1 MEKYWKVIVL
11 CKKHSRISCYGKGAT
26 THCSHQTKGLLGLE
40 HFSHHLYLLK
50 WASVSKSFLKLIY
63 LNNYM
68 YYPKNKCYQLETHP
82 SSIPFSQVIV
92 SQLVS
97 KSPLYIRF
105 PWTFIP
111 GLGPRAWHCMFAAS
125 ESFQL
130 PSCGTEP
137 HTSTRSN
144 LLRWKNWWGERF
156 HMIHFLCKKWPLWK
170 GHMAYMLILG
180 GRSCS

>member
-40 HFSHHLYLLK
+40 HFSHHLYLFK

-105 PWTFIP
+105 
-111 GLGPRAWHCMFAAS
+111 LGPSSRVSGPAPGIACLQPLRVSNSPVVALS
-125 ESFQL
+125 
-130 PSCGTEP
+130 
-137 HTSTRSN
+137 HTPR
-144 LLRWKNWWGERF
+144 RGRIFWGEKIDGGTLPYDSF
-156 HMIHFLCKKWPLWK
+156 PL
-170 GHMAYMLILG
+170 
-180 GRSCS
+180 